1 MFQALLLPETACP
14 IEKPNH
20 FSAPVGSAHRTLAA
34 EGQTPIEVFHFKSN
48 TQADQEGPVPSD
60 SLAEPGLASKLEGA
74 VYGRLRAVK
83 RHHTESR
90 EFLKRMIV
98 FSSD

>member
-1 MFQALLLPETACP
+1 MVQALLLPETACP

-34 EGQTPIEVFHFKSN
+34 AGQTPIEDVHFKSN

-60 SLAEPGLASKLEGA
+60 SLAEPGLASKLGA
-74 VYGRLRAVK
+74 VYGSDIYGND
-83 RHHTESR
+83 TTQNR
-90 EFLKRMIV
+90 ENF
-98 FSSD
+98 